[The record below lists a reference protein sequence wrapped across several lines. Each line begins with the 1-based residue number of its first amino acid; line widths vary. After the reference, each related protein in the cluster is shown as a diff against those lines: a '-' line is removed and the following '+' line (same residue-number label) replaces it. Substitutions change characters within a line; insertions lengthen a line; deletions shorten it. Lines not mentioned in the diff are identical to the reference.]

1 MTRLISNS
9 GQYLMIPYWNNSALI
24 RLFLKLDAIVN
35 FTMTPSNPVY
45 INNASTA
52 RLVWDYSDPNNEIFA
67 TIFSVL
73 VDGKKGKEFKRMLVK
88 RNGVVQNHPDMPS
101 AYKGRVSMEA
111 TATLVTEKVTP
122 RDNTRYRCK
131 LFDGATNPES
141 KIQLL
146 VTGMC

>member
-24 RLFLKLDAIVN
+24 RLFLKLDAIVK

-45 INNASTA
+45 INNGSTA

-73 VDGKKGKEFKRMLVK
+73 VDGKVEGKNLNECWLKGMVLSRIIEICLLLIR
-88 RNGVVQNHPDMPS
+88 GES
-101 AYKGRVSMEA
+101 AWK
-111 TATLVTEKVTP
+111 
-122 RDNTRYRCK
+122 
-131 LFDGATNPES
+131 
-141 KIQLL
+141 QLPP
-146 VTGMC
+146 